1 MYAYEDEWEQ
11 GPTQVFDCSY
21 ETKQLVAKSWATLSV
36 RKSQDEYVNGP
47 GIPFIDF
54 LVAFQIKNW
63 YNGKLG
69 IIAVALLLLVDRG
82 PEIVRPAESTHRY
95 SIPPQAYPSLA
106 GTSRTEFLIYSL
118 SCPGSHHCQ
127 CCHSRKHCDT
137 INESPQD
144 QHKSKTHPN
153 NPCSIRTP
161 SPHPTI
167 NPKWPRRIRK
177 VLTLKISR

>member
-1 MYAYEDEWEQ
+1 LGFEIRISSSNFETGIGINGSARVLNRLRAPLYAYEDEWEQ
-11 GPTQVFDCSY
+11 GPTHVFDCSY

-95 SIPPQAYPSLA
+95 SIPPQAYSSLA
-106 GTSRTEFLIYSL
+106 GTSETGFLIYSL
-118 SCPGSHHCQ
+118 SCPGSHH
-127 CCHSRKHCDT
+127 R
-137 INESPQD
+137 
-144 QHKSKTHPN
+144 
-153 NPCSIRTP
+153 
-161 SPHPTI
+161 
-167 NPKWPRRIRK
+167 
-177 VLTLKISR
+177 